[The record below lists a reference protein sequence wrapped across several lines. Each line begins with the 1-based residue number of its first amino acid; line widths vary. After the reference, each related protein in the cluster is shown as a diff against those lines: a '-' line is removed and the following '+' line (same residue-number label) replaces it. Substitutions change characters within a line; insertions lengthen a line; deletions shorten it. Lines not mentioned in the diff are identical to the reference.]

1 MNNTIRIGGPMFFLA
16 IGLILWLVDIP
27 GIGYE
32 STLST
37 VGLIIT
43 VVSALALIIGIAVG
57 AMPKKTVTEAH
68 NESHVDHT

>member
-1 MNNTIRIGGPMFFLA
+1 MFFLA

-27 GIGYE
+27 GIGYG

-57 AMPKKTVTEAH
+57 AMPKKTVAETH